1 LKNKEKIMNILSPSI
16 LSADFTKLGEEIE
29 TIDNAGAEYIH
40 VDVMDGMFVPS
51 ISYGMPVIKSI
62 RKSTGKVF
70 DVHLM
75 ISEPIRYIADF
86 AASGADMITVHVE
99 ACSDVVAT
107 IEKIRE
113 YKLKVG
119 ITLNPDTPVSA
130 IKPYLNRVDM
140 VLIMSVNPQKFITSS
155 VDKIK
160 EVKRLRDE
168 LNLSYDIEVD
178 GGINIDNLATVLEAG
193 ANVIVA
199 GSAIFRGDAAE
210 NVKKF
215 KSIMSVW

>member
-1 LKNKEKIMNILSPSI
+1 MNILSPSI

-70 DVHLM
+70 DVHIM

-140 VLIMSVNPQKFITSS
+140 VLIMSVNPGFGGQKFITSS

>member
-1 LKNKEKIMNILSPSI
+1 MNILSPSI

-140 VLIMSVNPQKFITSS
+140 VLIMSVNPGFGGQNFITSS

>member
-1 LKNKEKIMNILSPSI
+1 MNILSPSI

-75 ISEPIRYIADF
+75 KSEPIRYIADF

-140 VLIMSVNPQKFITSS
+140 VLIMSVNPGFGGQKFITSS

>member
-1 LKNKEKIMNILSPSI
+1 MNILSPSI

-140 VLIMSVNPQKFITSS
+140 VLIMSVNPGFGGQKFITSS

-215 KSIMSVW
+215 RSIMSVW

>member
-1 LKNKEKIMNILSPSI
+1 MNILSPSI

-130 IKPYLNRVDM
+130 IKPYFNRVDM
-140 VLIMSVNPQKFITSS
+140 VLIMSVNPGFGGQKFITSS

-199 GSAIFRGDAAE
+199 GSAIFRGDAVE

>member
-1 LKNKEKIMNILSPSI
+1 MNILSPSI

-140 VLIMSVNPQKFITSS
+140 VLIMSVNPGFGGQKFITSS

-160 EVKRLRDE
+160 EVKRLRDK

>member
-1 LKNKEKIMNILSPSI
+1 MNILSPSI

-86 AASGADMITVHVE
+86 AASGADMITDHVE

-140 VLIMSVNPQKFITSS
+140 VLIMSVNPGFGGQKFITSS

>member
-1 LKNKEKIMNILSPSI
+1 MNILSPSI

-113 YKLKVG
+113 YKLKIG

-140 VLIMSVNPQKFITSS
+140 VLIMSVNPGFGGQKFITSS

>member
-1 LKNKEKIMNILSPSI
+1 MNILSPSI

-140 VLIMSVNPQKFITSS
+140 VLIMSVNPGFGGQKFITSS

-199 GSAIFRGDAAE
+199 GSAIFRGDAAA

>member
-1 LKNKEKIMNILSPSI
+1 MNILSPSI

-62 RKSTGKVF
+62 RKSTRKVF

-140 VLIMSVNPQKFITSS
+140 VLIMSVNPGFGGQKFITSS

>member
-1 LKNKEKIMNILSPSI
+1 MNILSPSI

-75 ISEPIRYIADF
+75 ISVPIRYIADF

-140 VLIMSVNPQKFITSS
+140 VLIMSVNPGFGGQKFITSS

>member
-1 LKNKEKIMNILSPSI
+1 MNILSPSI

-140 VLIMSVNPQKFITSS
+140 VLIMRVNPGFGGQKFITSS

>member
-1 LKNKEKIMNILSPSI
+1 MNILSPSI

-40 VDVMDGMFVPS
+40 VDVMDGMFVPN
-51 ISYGMPVIKSI
+51 ITFGAPVIKAI
-62 RKSTGKVF
+62 RNKTKLVF

-75 ISEPIRYIADF
+75 IEKPERYIDDF
-86 AASGADMITVHVE
+86 VKSGADIITVHAESTVHLHRVIQQIK
-99 ACSDVVAT
+99 AH
-107 IEKIRE
+107 
-113 YKLKVG
+113 G
-119 ITLNPDTPVSA
+119 IKAGISLNPSTPVD
-130 IKPYLNRVDM
+130 ILKYVINDIDM
-140 VLIMSVNPQKFITSS
+140 VLVMSVNPGFGGQKFITSS

>member
-1 LKNKEKIMNILSPSI
+1 MNILSPSI

-140 VLIMSVNPQKFITSS
+140 VLIMSVNPGFGGQKFITSS

-199 GSAIFRGDAAE
+199 GSEIFRGDAAE